1 MTNKT
6 TLILLP
12 GMMNTEVLWR
22 HQVKTLGDIADV
34 RVGDLTGH
42 DTIDDLADSI
52 LASAPETFA
61 LAGLSL
67 GGYTA
72 QSIMRKAPERVSR
85 LALLDTS
92 AHPDTPQQ
100 SEGRRAQI
108 EATRAGK
115 FADNVEAGLGL
126 WLHADR
132 FDDATFI
139 EEVRRMA
146 TSIGPEAYL
155 RQQNALAGRPDNRA
169 NLGAIDCPT
178 LVLCGRQDKPTPL
191 EFHEELA
198 AAIPGAALVV
208 IEDCGH
214 IAPLERPRAVS
225 AALRYWLQV

>member
-1 MTNKT
+1 MADKQ

-22 HQVKTLGDIADV
+22 HQIETLTDIADV
-34 RVGDLTGH
+34 QYGDLTRN
-42 DTIDDLADSI
+42 DNIDDLAKSV

-72 QSIMRKAPERVSR
+72 QRIMRMGPERVSR

-92 AHPDTPQQ
+92 ARPDTPEQG
-100 SEGRRAQI
+100 EGRRAQI
-108 EATRAGK
+108 EMTRAGN
-115 FADNVEAGLGL
+115 FADNVEAGLEL
-126 WLHADR
+126 WVHADR
-132 FDDATFI
+132 FEEPTFI

-146 TSIGPEAYL
+146 TSIGPDAYL
-155 RQQNALAGRPDNRA
+155 RQQNALAGRPDNRE

-191 EFHEELA
+191 AFHEELA